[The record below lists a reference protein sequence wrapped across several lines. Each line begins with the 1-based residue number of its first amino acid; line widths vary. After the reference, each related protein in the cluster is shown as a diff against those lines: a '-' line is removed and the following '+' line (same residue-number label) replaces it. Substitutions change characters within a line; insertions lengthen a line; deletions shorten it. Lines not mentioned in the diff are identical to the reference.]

1 MTVANKE
8 AEKLAEIIDQ
18 LRNEDTRWDAIVKL
32 RDMDFSNSISV
43 LTPYLKDRDWVVR
56 WIIAEK
62 CGEWGDDTVAQDLIR
77 LLQDRDF
84 HVRQNASKAI
94 VRLGVSAIPSLVA
107 DLLSMDNEMRR
118 QVSKILI
125 KMGDRAIPYLED
137 LFDEQ
142 NWLVSNR
149 ILDVIWRINSS
160 AAEDAL
166 IRAVARPVCQ
176 KNAIA
181 LLAEMKSA
189 RAVRTFIRHFETPN
203 IRQVILTAVRKIGLE
218 KAGPILVKAV
228 LDSDPLLR
236 DHSEILIQR
245 LGDEMIPHIKV
256 GIVATASTEAR
267 LLQLLQKISPNR
279 FLTNLISILTQS
291 PHLKPTMLTEIGA
304 GPFAQLVSELSQHP
318 NIWDKLKHQS
328 FL

>member
-1 MTVANKE
+1 MTISKE
-8 AEKLAEIIDQ
+8 AEKLAEIIEQ

-32 RDMDFSNSISV
+32 RDMDFSGSLDT

-56 WIIAEK
+56 WIVAEK
-62 CGEWGDDTVAQDLIR
+62 CGEWGDESVAQDLIR

-94 VRLGVSAIPSLVA
+94 VRLGVAAIPALVS

-125 KMGDRAIPYLED
+125 KMGDRAVPYLES

-149 ILDVIWRINSS
+149 ILDVIWRVGTPI
-160 AAEDAL
+160 AEDAL
-166 IRAVARPVCQ
+166 IQAVARPVCQ

-181 LLAEMKSA
+181 LLAEMKST
-189 RAVRTFIRHFETPN
+189 RAVRTFIRYFESPN
-203 IRQVILTAVRKIGLE
+203 IRQVILTAVRKIGLD
-218 KAGPILVKAV
+218 KTAPILVKAT
-228 LDSDPLLR
+228 LDPDPVIKA
-236 DHSEILIQR
+236 HSEALVLR
-245 LGDEMIPHIKV
+245 LGEEMVPHLKI
-256 GIVATASTEAR
+256 GIVATAATETR
-267 LLQLLQKISPNR
+267 LILLLQRVSPNQ
-279 FLTNLISILTQS
+279 FLGNLISVLTQS
-291 PHLKPTMLTEIGA
+291 PHLKSTLLAEIQTT
-304 GPFAQLVSELSQHP
+304 PFSALVGELSQHP
-318 NIWDKLKHQS
+318 NIWDKIKHQS